1 MPNTMKMSE
10 QTVAQVEELID
21 DIVKAF
27 PSDSENKLMT
37 DLSFLAKPDTGELF
51 VYNDDDEVVASTT
64 VDEWIDYQADDF
76 QDNVREVLR
85 QAIQTRKNELDNL
98 SLLKPYSFIQVD
110 NQKET
115 LCELYLVDDNTV
127 ILDHDELM
135 KGLDKDLGTFL
146 DNLLK
151 E

>member
-1 MPNTMKMSE
+1 MKMSE
-10 QTVAQVEELID
+10 QTAAQVEELIN

-27 PSDSENKLMT
+27 PADSENKLMT
-37 DLSFLAKPDTGELF
+37 DLSFQAKPETGELV
-51 VYNDDDEVVASTT
+51 VYNDDDEVIASTT
-64 VDEWIDYQADDF
+64 IDEWIDYEADDF
-76 QDNVREVLR
+76 QDNVRETLR
-85 QAIQTRKNELDNL
+85 QAIQAHKNELDNL

-127 ILDHDELM
+127 LLDHDELM
-135 KGLDKDLGTFL
+135 KGLDKDLGSFL

-151 E
+151 D